1 MKKSYFVL
9 LITQEIYNERKIMAI
24 TKAVIPVA
32 GRGTRL
38 LPATKSQPK
47 EMLPIGRKPIVQY
60 VAEELAD
67 AGLDNIL
74 FVTGRKKRSI
84 EDHFDYNPELGD
96 IASGDET
103 WENLSF
109 FYIRQA
115 YQNGLGDAISYAE
128 KFVGNESF
136 AVALG
141 DSVIRGGSH
150 SSLLKRMM
158 DVHQR
163 ENAGATVAFMEVPE
177 DDVRKYGIA
186 KPKNRAGASF
196 EIETLIEKPSVAEAP
211 SRLAVAA
218 RYVFDPE
225 IFEALRRTPAGKK
238 GELEITDAMNTL
250 IKMGRK
256 VMGVKLRKDEHRY
269 DVGGFESYFKA
280 FLDFALEDPEY
291 GYMTR
296 QYMRTKLH
304 EV

>member
-1 MKKSYFVL
+1 
-9 LITQEIYNERKIMAI
+9 MAI

-32 GRGTRL
+32 GLGTRL

-47 EMLPIGRKPIVQY
+47 EMLPVGRKPIVQY
-60 VAEELAD
+60 VVEELSE
-67 AGLDNIL
+67 AGLNNIL

-84 EDHFDYNPELGD
+84 EDHFDYCPELGD
-96 IASGDET
+96 NKFESEFAG
-103 WENLSF
+103 NLSF
-109 FYIRQA
+109 FYIRQTS
-115 YQNGLGDAISYAE
+115 QNGLGDAISYAE
-128 KFVGNESF
+128 KFAGSDSF

-150 SSLLKRMM
+150 SSLLNRMM

-163 ENAGATVAFMEVPE
+163 EKSSATVAFMEVAG

-186 KPKNRAGASF
+186 RPKSRSGATF
-196 EIETLIEKPSVAEAP
+196 EIEKLVEKPLPAEAP
-211 SRLAVAA
+211 SKLAIAA
-218 RYVFDPE
+218 RYVFDPV
-225 IFEALRRTPAGKK
+225 IFEALKRTPSGKN

-250 IKMGRK
+250 IKMGKK

-269 DVGGFESYFKA
+269 DVGSFESYFKA
-280 FLDFALEDPEY
+280 FLDFALEDLEY
-291 GYMTR
+291 GYMVR

>member
-1 MKKSYFVL
+1 
-9 LITQEIYNERKIMAI
+9 MAI

-60 VAEELAD
+60 VVEELVD

-84 EDHFDYNPELGD
+84 EDHFDYNPELGEVGLEPE
-96 IASGDET
+96 SFN
-103 WENLSF
+103 NLSF

-115 YQNGLGDAISYAE
+115 EQNGLGDAISYAE
-128 KFVGNESF
+128 KFTDGDNF

-150 SSLLKRMM
+150 SSLLRRMM
-158 DVHQR
+158 DVHQS
-163 ENAGATVAFMEVPE
+163 EGAGATVAFMEVAE

-186 KPKNRAGASF
+186 KPKGRAGATF
-196 EIETLIEKPSVAEAP
+196 EVEELIEKPAPAEAP
-211 SRLAVAA
+211 SRLAISA
-218 RYVFDPE
+218 RYVFDPV
-225 IFEALRRTPAGKK
+225 IFDAIRRTPAGRK

-250 IKMGRK
+250 LKMGRK
-256 VMGVKLRKDEHRY
+256 VIGVKLRKDEHRY

-280 FLDFALEDPEY
+280 FLDFALDDPEY
-291 GYMTR
+291 GYLVR
-296 QYMRTKLH
+296 QYMRLKLH

>member
-1 MKKSYFVL
+1 MSINKV
-9 LITQEIYNERKIMAI
+9 
-24 TKAVIPVA
+24 VIPVA
-32 GRGTRL
+32 GLGTRL

-60 VAEELAD
+60 VVEECAE

-84 EDHFDYNPELGD
+84 EDHFDAAPELGD
-96 IASGDET
+96 TDFERDIP
-103 WENLSF
+103 ENLSF
-109 FYIRQA
+109 FYIRQTA
-115 YQNGLGDAISYAE
+115 PNGLGDAISYAE
-128 KFVGNESF
+128 KFAGSDCF

-150 SSLLKRMM
+150 SSLLSRMM
-158 DVHQR
+158 DVH
-163 ENAGATVAFMEVPE
+163 EEEKAGATVALVEVSE
-177 DDVRKYGIA
+177 DDVRKYGVA
-186 KPKNRAGASF
+186 KPKGRTGATF
-196 EIETLIEKPSVAEAP
+196 EVEELIEKPLPAEAP
-211 SRLAVAA
+211 SRLAISA
-218 RYVFDPE
+218 RYVFDPVV
-225 IFEALRRTPAGKK
+225 FEAIKRTPAGRK

-256 VMGVKLRKDEHRY
+256 IVGVRLRTDEHRY

-280 FLDFALEDPEY
+280 FIDFALDDPEY

-296 QYMRTKLH
+296 QYMRLKLK

>member
-1 MKKSYFVL
+1 
-9 LITQEIYNERKIMAI
+9 MAI

-60 VAEELAD
+60 VVEELVD

-96 IASGDET
+96 VGPESEIFD
-103 WENLSF
+103 NLSF
-109 FYIRQA
+109 FYIRQRN
-115 YQNGLGDAISYAE
+115 QNGLGDAISYAE
-128 KFVGNESF
+128 KFAGSDSF

-141 DSVIRGGSH
+141 DSIIRGGSH
-150 SSLLKRMM
+150 SSLLRRMM
-158 DVHQR
+158 DIHVN
-163 ENAGATVAFMEVPE
+163 EKAGATVAFMEVAQ
-177 DDVRKYGIA
+177 DNVRKYGIA
-186 KPKNRAGASF
+186 KPKGRAGATF
-196 EIETLIEKPSVAEAP
+196 EVEELVEKPDPSESP

-218 RYVFDPE
+218 RYVFDPV
-225 IFEALRRTPAGKK
+225 IFEAIKRTPAGRK

-250 IKMGRK
+250 MKMGK
-256 VMGVKLRKDEHRY
+256 KIVGVKLRKDEHRY

-291 GYMTR
+291 GYMVR
-296 QYMRTKLH
+296 QYMRLKLH